1 MIRLVILHHE
11 VSGMFIYVVVGGTNE
26 EHTCSCTI
34 SLHHI
39 ALHIIRG
46 CRRLMVATVPVQH
59 HTLPEEGYNAAS
71 YLVGYGGS
79 GHGIWIALH
88 SLWFIIVMKVYM
100 RFSLF
105 CSEVHKCLWFF
116 IYLI

>member
-1 MIRLVILHHE
+1 MIRIVIFCHE
-11 VSGMFIYVVVGGTNE
+11 VSGIFIYVVVYGTND

-46 CRRLMVATVPVQH
+46 CRRFLAVTVPVQH
-59 HTLPEEGYNAAS
+59 RTLPEEGYDETS

-79 GHGIWIALH
+79 GHGMCIAFAFMVTYILKYWTFTWMWI
-88 SLWFIIVMKVYM
+88 
-100 RFSLF
+100 
-105 CSEVHKCLWFF
+105 
-116 IYLI
+116 